1 MKKIL
6 SVLSTVGLAVSLA
19 ACSPAADNTR
29 TNEYR
34 PMNVAPNN
42 PTDTIMGVDR
52 YQRYNNVGD
61 GRYDTYRNGVI
72 KDQTNYRPG
81 AMYDT
86 RDRILRSQGMTD
98 AGVTN
103 NGQRMYTT
111 QNNAYRNSV
120 YKPQTYANGVR
131 TSSTQPLIGYT
142 HLGDNQT
149 INDVYVDRQMLC
161 SAVANVANQV
171 PGVKRTTVL
180 ATDNQI
186 FVGCDTSGLSPAAAQ
201 QALENVQKS
210 CANISPRYYNVYTTN
225 NPNCIAK
232 VQQNQ
237 AQLGTKTD
245 QEFEQM
251 IGYKPK
257 TAHFLSTK

>member
-6 SVLSTVGLAVSLA
+6 SVLSAVGLAVSLA
-19 ACSPAADNTR
+19 ACSPAADNAR
-29 TNEYR
+29 TNQYR
-34 PMNVAPNN
+34 PMNNYTGNVR
-42 PTDTIMGVDR
+42 D
-52 YQRYNNVGD
+52 NNVGD

-103 NGQRMYTT
+103 NGQRVYTT
-111 QNNAYRNSV
+111 TPNNAYKHSI

-131 TSSTQPLIGYT
+131 TSSTQSLIGYT
-142 HLGDNQT
+142 HLGDNQSV
-149 INDVYVDRQMLC
+149 NGVYVDRQMLC
-161 SAVANVANQV
+161 SAVANVANQI

-186 FVGCDTSGLSPAAAQ
+186 FVGCDTSGLNPAAAQ
-201 QALENVQKS
+201 QALEKVQKS
-210 CANISPRYYNVYTTN
+210 CANVSPRYYNVYTTN
-225 NPNCIAK
+225 NSNCIAK
-232 VQQNQ
+232 VQQNWT
-237 AQLGTKTD
+237 QLGTKTD
-245 QEFEQM
+245 QEFEKM

>member
-6 SVLSTVGLAVSLA
+6 SVLSAVGLAVSLA
-19 ACSPAADNTR
+19 ACSPTAR

-34 PMNVAPNN
+34 PMSVSQNN
-42 PTDTIMGVDR
+42 PTGTTITGYDGA
-52 YQRYNNVGD
+52 YRYNAIGD

-103 NGQRMYTT
+103 NGQRVYTT
-111 QNNAYRNSV
+111 TPNNV
-120 YKPQTYANGVR
+120 YKHSIYKPKTYANGVR

-149 INDVYVDRQMLC
+149 INDVYIDRQMLC
-161 SAVANVANQV
+161 SALANVANQV
-171 PGVKRTTVL
+171 PGVKRTTIL
-180 ATDNQI
+180 ATDNQV
-186 FVGCDTSGLSPAAAQ
+186 FVGCDTSGLSPAAAH
-201 QALENVQKS
+201 QALEKVQKS
-210 CANISPRYYNVYTTN
+210 CASISPRYYNVYTTN
-225 NPNCIAK
+225 NRNCIAK
-232 VQQNQ
+232 VQQNW

-245 QEFEQM
+245 QEFEKM

-257 TAHFLSTK
+257 IAHFLSTK